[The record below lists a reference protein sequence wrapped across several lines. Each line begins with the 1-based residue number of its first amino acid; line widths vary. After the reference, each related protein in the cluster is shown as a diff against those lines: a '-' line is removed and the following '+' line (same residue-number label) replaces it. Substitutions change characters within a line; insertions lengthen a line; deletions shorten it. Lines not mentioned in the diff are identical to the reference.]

1 MVLVTALKGFD
12 HGGRRR
18 RDEQFDVS
26 PQHAAA
32 LKRNGLVTYDENQA
46 DPDPAAGE
54 KSSASQV
61 APVSAQTT
69 AKQSGRGVKKK
80 PAAE

>member
-1 MVLVTALKGFD
+1 MVLVTALTGFD

-46 DPDPAAGE
+46 DPDLAAGE
-54 KSSASQV
+54 SRLHRKWPQSHRRRLRNSPGV
-61 APVSAQTT
+61 A
-69 AKQSGRGVKKK
+69 
-80 PAAE
+80 